1 MIELNYTLVWQ
12 MVNFLVLLL
21 VLNFVLYRPLRKALE
36 DRNKTF
42 KGMQGDISTLN
53 GEVQRRLEEWYVG
66 LDAAKK
72 AGLEKREG
80 VRKEGL
86 EEEKRLLE
94 QINMEVEK
102 KANEIRAQI
111 AKDTAEARDA
121 LKAQIESFSKEV
133 AEKILGRSIS

>member
-1 MIELNYTLVWQ
+1 M
-12 MVNFLVLLL
+12 L

-42 KGMQGDISTLN
+42 KGMQGDISSLDREAQ
-53 GEVQRRLEEWYVG
+53 GRLEEWYAG

-72 AGLEKREG
+72 AGLERREG
-80 VRKEGL
+80 VRKEGQ

-94 QINMEVEK
+94 QVNTEVK
-102 KANEIRAQI
+102 KKTNEIRTQI
-111 AKDTAEARDA
+111 AKDTVEARDA
-121 LKAQIESFSKEV
+121 LKAQIETFSREV